1 MIIGDTSF
9 LILSVD
15 ADKNKDE
22 NKLSSQKSEKLH
34 SWVVG
39 LSNGTG
45 LICGGALIS
54 DRHVLTAAHCFYD
67 TKYSNNWFRFGKVW
81 LIIHI

>member
-1 MIIGDTSF
+1 M
-9 LILSVD
+9 D

-22 NKLSSQKSEKLH
+22 NNLDSRKSKNLH

-54 DRHVLTAAHCFYD
+54 DTHVLTAAHCFYD

-81 LIIHI
+81 INIHI